1 MQYPTFYNGKNSR
14 SFLSRLLW
22 ELNKLIDVK
31 HWEYCIVHSRHY
43 KNIKCYFYISNVH
56 WPTPPWNYKATPNSA
71 CPKLN
76 KPPTSTHPNHFSLLN
91 SLCWL
96 AATPSM
102 QFPKLCSHSS
112 RLSHLWSP
120 IVGNLP
126 LLLQPK
132 LWSPCSWSG
141 WYPLPDLLPPL
152 LPGDLLKIYISF
164 YPQDKTQDLHN
175 LVVAFPARFIFK
187 RSLFFIFSK

>member
-1 MQYPTFYNGKNSR
+1 MLYPTFYNGKNSR

-76 KPPTSTHPNHFSLLN
+76 KPPTSTHPNYFTLLN

-120 IVGNLP
+120 IVGNPFTYLYYYNP
-126 LLLQPK
+126 SSGLLAH
-132 LWSPCSWSG
+132 G
-141 WYPLPDLLPPL
+141 
-152 LPGDLLKIYISF
+152 
-164 YPQDKTQDLHN
+164 QDDIHSLTFCLHCCQ
-175 LVVAFPARFIFK
+175 VIF
-187 RSLFFIFSK
+187 